1 MTDSTELKRRN
12 NGVDLPEDFPQ
23 RLESFREESGLT
35 WGELAASLG
44 VDHDRLMDL
53 RRGGL
58 PRDLMLPKLM
68 QLARRVPGG
77 MDALFPNVVNTL
89 GAGE

>member
-1 MTDSTELKRRN
+1 MMETAVSRQRN
-12 NGVDLPEDFPQ
+12 NGEDLPEDFPE
-23 RLESFREESGLT
+23 RLELFREEAGLT
-35 WGELAASLG
+35 WGELAASMG
-44 VDHDRLMDL
+44 VDHERLMSL

-68 QLARRVPGG
+68 QLAHRVPGG
-77 MDALFPNVVNTL
+77 MEALFPNVVNTL